1 MDRWMWTPKRED
13 EREEKPDPSA
23 LSSQRSH
30 QSQALMHYHKK
41 QREIM
46 MTREDESMNLS
57 VSPVSTVAPVPFDS
71 ETRND
76 EIAVDVPVPEEPTKM
91 SGENSQGWIT
101 EEAFFTVSP
110 GARQVRQRKEVKVNQ
125 LSPAAKRE
133 FLRLMEVEWQTLLK
147 NQAAR
152 VLSLEETAQA
162 RARWPDRAMD
172 PRWARTWKPDES
184 KPSDRRA
191 KARLILKG
199 FTDPDLL
206 DIESLSPKLTREG
219 FMTVLQSV
227 CSHGHKLHVGD
238 VQQAFNTG
246 DAIKRE
252 QPLFVRMPPDGVQVN
267 LVKFWVRLLKTLN
280 GLADGTREWRNC
292 FLAAARSLGF
302 ETSVLDPCVLVL
314 RGPQQKYHGI
324 IGVAVDDIAGGG
336 DEVWEQAISKL
347 KKKFHVRAL

>member
-1 MDRWMWTPKRED
+1 
-13 EREEKPDPSA
+13 
-23 LSSQRSH
+23 
-30 QSQALMHYHKK
+30 
-41 QREIM
+41 
-46 MTREDESMNLS
+46 
-57 VSPVSTVAPVPFDS
+57 
-71 ETRND
+71 
-76 EIAVDVPVPEEPTKM
+76 
-91 SGENSQGWIT
+91 
-101 EEAFFTVSP
+101 
-110 GARQVRQRKEVKVNQ
+110 
-125 LSPAAKRE
+125 
-133 FLRLMEVEWQTLLK
+133 MEVEWQTLLK

-162 RARWPDRAMD
+162 RARWPHRAMD
-172 PRWARTWKPDES
+172 PRWARTWKPDDS
-184 KPSDRRA
+184 KPSGRRA
-191 KARLILKG
+191 KARLIIKG

-206 DIESLSPKLTREG
+206 DIESLSPTLTREG

-267 LVKFWVRLLKTLN
+267 LVKFWVRLLKTVN

-302 ETSVLDPCVLVL
+302 ETSVLEPCVLVL
-314 RGPQQKYHGI
+314 RVPQQKYHGI

-347 KKKFHVRAL
+347 KKRFTFGHCEVGKGKFCSGEVVQAADGSLRVGQPA